1 MDVTLLGTGA
11 PQGLPR
17 PGCPCA
23 ACATAV
29 GDEARAATALLV
41 DGVLLIDLTPGPAF
55 AAARAGRSL
64 AGVRQV
70 LLSHP
75 HDGPAMEVPA
85 GLPQPGRVADGRELA
100 LLDGHRVRALA
111 VDGPGTGYEIS
122 GADGERLLYLPPGA
136 APAGVGNATGRAGGA
151 GAQGAAGPYDLVLL
165 DVLARPDAL
174 ARLRAGGLVDA
185 ATDVVAV
192 HVDHDVPPG
201 PELHRRLAAVGARAV
216 ADGSSLVVGEYHAVP
231 DLPRRTLVLGGARSG
246 KSLEAER
253 RLAAFPDVVY
263 VATGGTRDGDEDWA
277 QRVSLHRERR
287 PSSWRTVETCDLVP
301 LLEAG
306 RPGGEAARPGGEAA
320 RPGRDDGKPEGEA
333 VRPGTE
339 APAPGAESA
348 GPGKG
353 AAGRGAGAVWP
364 GAEAGGPAAGA
375 GAGRAADASPLLI
388 DCLALWLTHV
398 MDEVGAW
405 DDATWEAGGRRALRE
420 RTDALVAAVRATRR
434 PVVAVSNEV
443 GSGVVP
449 ATPAGRRFRDE
460 LGRLNA
466 AFAAECEQVLLVVAG
481 QALALRG

>member
-1 MDVTLLGTGA
+1 MSCFRADRQPNGRVESAPAALTGTGREKLGGVDVTLLGTGA

-64 AGVRQV
+64 TGVRQV

-75 HDGPAMEVPA
+75 HNGPALEVPA
-85 GLPQPGRVADGRELA
+85 GLPTPGRVADGRELA

-111 VDGPGTGYEIS
+111 VDIPGTGYEIS
-122 GADGERLLYLPPGA
+122 GSEGERLLYLPPGA
-136 APAGVGNATGRAGGA
+136 APAGLDANGTPGGHD
-151 GAQGAAGPYDLVLL
+151 GSGGAGPYDLVLL
-165 DVLARPDAL
+165 DVLERPDAL
-174 ARLRAGGLVDA
+174 ARLRASGAVDA

-192 HVDHDVPPG
+192 HLDHSVPPG
-201 PELHRRLAAVGARAV
+201 PELHRRLAAAGARTV
-216 ADGSSLVVGEYHAVP
+216 PDGSSLVVGEYHAVP

-246 KSLEAER
+246 KSVEAER
-253 RLAAFPDVVY
+253 RLSAFPDVVY
-263 VATGGTRDGDEDWA
+263 VATGGTREGDEEWA
-277 QRVSLHRERR
+277 ERISLHRERR
-287 PSSWRTVETCDLVP
+287 PNSWRTVETCDLVP
-301 LLEAG
+301 LLEAAK
-306 RPGGEAARPGGEAA
+306 PGGA
-320 RPGRDDGKPEGEA
+320 
-333 VRPGTE
+333 
-339 APAPGAESA
+339 GAEAA
-348 GPGKG
+348 GPG
-353 AAGRGAGAVWP
+353 ADAGP
-364 GAEAGGPAAGA
+364 GRP
-375 GAGRAADASPLLI
+375 ADASPLLI
-388 DCLALWLTHV
+388 DCLALWLTQM

-420 RTDALVAAVRATRR
+420 RTDALVAALRETRR

-449 ATPAGRRFRDE
+449 ATAAGRRFRDE

-466 AFAAECEQVLLVVAG
+466 AFGAECEQVLLVVAG